1 SGLRRERVPLPA
13 HPGRRAARRRAGL
26 GHRHLPAPVV
36 RPQPARHPRPADRP
50 GRIPPRQK
58 PEGPALTRAALIG
71 VVSPARMSGERTN
84 KAARDSRDGCH
95 CRLPIIGQGGIVMTI
110 TDQPSRHAVEASIGI
125 AARPE
130 KVFGYVTDVR
140 REPEWNPQLREAEKL
155 TPGPIGAGTRYRVR
169 FGRGVGTAMIEN
181 TAFDPPRNW
190 AAVSTSRRLRVRFWG
205 QVTEAAG

>member
-1 SGLRRERVPLPA
+1 
-13 HPGRRAARRRAGL
+13 
-26 GHRHLPAPVV
+26 
-36 RPQPARHPRPADRP
+36 
-50 GRIPPRQK
+50 
-58 PEGPALTRAALIG
+58 
-71 VVSPARMSGERTN
+71 
-84 KAARDSRDGCH
+84 
-95 CRLPIIGQGGIVMTI
+95 MTI

-181 TAFDPPRNW
+181 TAFDPPRSW
-190 AAVSTSRRLRVRFWG
+190 TAVSTSQGLDLQKNYMANVSTVGQDKTPSPGAPTTRAATSWRSLTRSRRNRRVTTSCGTGITTTAASPMRRPTSWRSRPRLQLRRPGHRARLFLVRVPG
-205 QVTEAAG
+205 GCRRNAITGLTKGKRI